1 MSKPMLNFNWLK
13 KDRNKSEATTPVP
26 PNVPGILTVRKVDD
40 LLAR

>member
-13 KDRNKSEATTPVP
+13 KDRKKSEAATPALP
-26 PNVPGILTVRKVDD
+26 KIPGILTVRKVDD